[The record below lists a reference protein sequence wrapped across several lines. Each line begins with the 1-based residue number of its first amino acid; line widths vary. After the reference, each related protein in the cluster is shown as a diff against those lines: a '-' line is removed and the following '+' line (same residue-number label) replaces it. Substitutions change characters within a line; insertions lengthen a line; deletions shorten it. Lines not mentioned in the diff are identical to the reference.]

1 MEEVEAE
8 EEGPDS
14 GISKVSSSATRFFE
28 YKSSSAKTKGE
39 VSESHP
45 RGGEQ
50 ESHCSEVGDEEVQE
64 ALSGFRTWLKDN
76 DVSGLS
82 VAQMGAHLVLQ
93 IKKSKVNL
101 GRYMERMLASPNEGQ
116 EGERQRGVLPLP
128 CLDDSFEVISQVLDS
143 GEYKRLAGSWSQ
155 KKAMNTAKIHREM
168 RKKGMLIWHFLVVT
182 SINFMW
188 NGMRST
194 GRVCRKKATVAQ
206 KAIQDRIWQ
215 AVRVFMDDTSET
227 SEKLLKSP
235 GYEEWHGK
243 LDGVRISY
251 QGEAV
256 PKAQLLTLE
265 QILPGLPPEGYG
277 GCVQLVDLCEGLT
290 KERLLDPEKCMLS
303 GEELPL
309 KLPQPKVM
317 AKEDDWNKIAA
328 ALYQRGLVRPV
339 DNVAKV
345 DDQMILNGAFG
356 VPKPGKKLEDGRD
369 ILRFIM
375 DFRAVN
381 SVMKIIEGDV
391 RTLTG
396 APAFQHIV
404 MPTGSVIRISADDL
418 VSAFYL
424 FGLPKAWSQLMAFN
438 MPVKWK
444 SLGIEKEGE
453 TFVGACVLPMGWS
466 SAVGLMQHAHRR
478 LALRGFPGGGAGLLP
493 GLEIRRD
500 EIFPEVE
507 CDGGAAWSLYLD
519 DMTIIELLEEKA
531 ARSVE
536 GMPAKEQERLRAA
549 YSHWGIPISKDK
561 ALQRAQKAEKLGAVL
576 DGEKGLLRC
585 SSKRA
590 LDSLS
595 LAAMLM
601 RQEYPSK
608 KAMQVFAGK
617 EAHGLQ
623 FRRPMF
629 SILDEVWKEIAK
641 DSPQCHMTGKVVG
654 EILLLNSLQV
664 MKYTDL
670 KAGLSEV
677 VSASDA
683 CESGGGTVYANRL
696 SSKGLM
702 EVVAIEEEVDN
713 MGKEYL
719 ELDGKQNILV
729 LDFFAGIGGL
739 SRALQLAE
747 VEVHTL
753 VVIEK
758 DPDCRRLHRRRWPGC
773 KLVTDIRSVTKAQ
786 IASWMDGVSGITG
799 VIAGGGSPCQGI
811 SKLSV
816 LREGL
821 DDPRSALFYL
831 LVERLKWV
839 QELAVERNIWNIR
852 FCENVL
858 GDDETIQEMSAQL
871 YMNPLEV
878 CSSDIS
884 RVRRPRLYW
893 SGVDLDDHPEFTRE
907 GGRHCECIRFEEEP
921 EELSSFLEEGW
932 GWPGAEL
939 NPSLKLPTF
948 TRAIPRKKP
957 PPRPAGLDRC
967 SEATVQKWKEDQMMF
982 PPYTYAPEYLMREVS
997 SGKSR
1002 VASAEER
1009 EVLMGFSRGY
1019 TLALFKKAAK
1029 DDYERSLQEIG
1040 RKAAIGNSFHCG
1052 VLAILMDLWLWSK
1065 KVRTDPLG
1073 PHHIWTKR
1081 KKEMDAAL
1089 TRLVEESGEEG
1100 SEKGGETESEEL
1112 ALLAESRR
1120 NIPEW
1125 IRPSVNDVDPEV
1137 VKRMGQQLVHQYL
1150 RRMEFRGS
1158 DIRLD
1163 LGIVYKPD
1171 MAPRTSIDP
1180 SRWVWTIADSYPYH
1194 QEEHINVLE
1203 LRSILHALEWRAR
1216 SKVSQGQRFLHLSD
1230 SQICLAVLTKGR
1242 SSSKKIN
1249 HLLRRICALCL
1260 AMGWYPLYA
1269 WIESRLNPA
1278 DEPSRRFEKPSED
1291 GAEDTA

>member
-1 MEEVEAE
+1 MTFNDEKKIIPRDGDAEGGGHGGGKAGAEVNVKKTSRWKKWRQKKKAQT
-8 EEGPDS
+8 EGSP
-14 GISKVSSSATRFFE
+14 
-28 YKSSSAKTKGE
+28 KSSPQQRDFSSTRAPALKQKE
-39 VSESHP
+39 KFSESHP

-50 ESHCSEVGDEEVQE
+50 ESHCSEVGDDEVQE

-82 VAQMGAHLVLQ
+82 VAQMGAHLLLQ

-235 GYEEWHGK
+235 GYEDWHGK

-251 QGEAV
+251 QGQAV

-290 KERLLDPEKCMLS
+290 KDRLLDPAKCVLS

-356 VPKPGKKLEDGRD
+356 VPKPGKTLEDGRD

-404 MPTGSVIRISADDL
+404 MPMGSVIRISADDL

-438 MPVKWK
+438 VPVKWK

-453 TFVGACVLPMGWS
+453 TYVGACVLPMGWS

-531 ARSVE
+531 AKSVE
-536 GMPAKEQERLRAA
+536 GIYSLGDPHQQGQSAA
-549 YSHWGIPISKDK
+549 EG
-561 ALQRAQKAEKLGAVL
+561 VL

-590 LDSLS
+590 LASLS

-683 CESGGGTVYANRL
+683 CESGGGTVYANKL

-713 MGKEYL
+713 MRKEYL

-821 DDPRSALFYL
+821 EDPRSALFYL

-884 RVRRPRLYW
+884 RVRRPRLYILEW
-893 SGVDLDDHPEFTRE
+893 SG
-907 GGRHCECIRFEEEP
+907 
-921 EELSSFLEEGW
+921 
-932 GWPGAEL
+932 
-939 NPSLKLPTF
+939 
-948 TRAIPRKKP
+948 PR
-957 PPRPAGLDRC
+957 
-967 SEATVQKWKEDQMMF
+967 
-982 PPYTYAPEYLMREVS
+982 
-997 SGKSR
+997 
-1002 VASAEER
+1002 
-1009 EVLMGFSRGY
+1009 
-1019 TLALFKKAAK
+1019 
-1029 DDYERSLQEIG
+1029 
-1040 RKAAIGNSFHCG
+1040 
-1052 VLAILMDLWLWSK
+1052 
-1065 KVRTDPLG
+1065 
-1073 PHHIWTKR
+1073 
-1081 KKEMDAAL
+1081 
-1089 TRLVEESGEEG
+1089 
-1100 SEKGGETESEEL
+1100 
-1112 ALLAESRR
+1112 
-1120 NIPEW
+1120 
-1125 IRPSVNDVDPEV
+1125 
-1137 VKRMGQQLVHQYL
+1137 
-1150 RRMEFRGS
+1150 
-1158 DIRLD
+1158 
-1163 LGIVYKPD
+1163 
-1171 MAPRTSIDP
+1171 
-1180 SRWVWTIADSYPYH
+1180 
-1194 QEEHINVLE
+1194 
-1203 LRSILHALEWRAR
+1203 
-1216 SKVSQGQRFLHLSD
+1216 
-1230 SQICLAVLTKGR
+1230 
-1242 SSSKKIN
+1242 
-1249 HLLRRICALCL
+1249 
-1260 AMGWYPLYA
+1260 
-1269 WIESRLNPA
+1269 
-1278 DEPSRRFEKPSED
+1278 
-1291 GAEDTA
+1291 